1 MLDEHFR
8 DALGEGVTRRH
19 IPMEL
24 RVLRYFLAV
33 AREGSVTGAA
43 NALHVTQPTLSR
55 QLKDLEEELGTKLFV
70 RHSHSVSLTPDGM
83 RLRKRAEEVV
93 DMIEKTEAEFAV
105 KEESIGGDIHIG
117 AGETRVMRHVAEI
130 IREMRREYPDIHIH
144 LHSGNLEDVTERLD
158 KGLLDFGVL
167 IQPADLSKYDYVNL
181 PEKDVWGV
189 LMDKNSPLAAKQV
202 IRRQDLLGEPL
213 LLSRQAIRRTSA
225 RNEFIEWFKDDFD
238 RLDVVATFN
247 LVYNAAILAG
257 SGIGHVVTIDGLAD
271 VSESGGLRFRL
282 LEPRLETGLNIVWK
296 KYQVFSPAA
305 EVFLRKIQE
314 KFGDAA

>member
-1 MLDEHFR
+1 
-8 DALGEGVTRRH
+8 
-19 IPMEL
+19 MEL

-43 NALHVTQPTLSR
+43 NFLHVTQPTLSR
-55 QLKDLEEELGTKLFV
+55 QIKELEEELGTKLFV

-105 KEESIGGDIHIG
+105 KEESVEGDVHIG
-117 AGETRVMRHVAEI
+117 AGETRVMRHVAEVV
-130 IREMRREYPDIHIH
+130 RELRKDYPNIHIH
-144 LHSGNLEDVTERLD
+144 LYSSNLEDVAERLD

-189 LMDKNSPLAAKQV
+189 VTRKDSPLAARQA
-202 IRRQDLLGEPL
+202 ITRQDLLGEPL
-213 LLSRQAIRRTSA
+213 ILSRQAIRRTSA
-225 RNEFIEWFKDDFD
+225 KNEFIEWFKDDFEK
-238 RLDVVATFN
+238 LDVVATLN
-247 LVYNAAILAG
+247 LVYNAALLAE
-257 SGIGHVVTIDGLAD
+257 SGVGHVVTLDGL
-271 VSESGGLRFRL
+271 VNTSEQSQLCFRF
-282 LEPRLETGLNIVWK
+282 LEPRLESGLNIVWK

-305 EVFLRKIQE
+305 EVFLQKIQGA
-314 KFGDAA
+314 FGETV

>member
-1 MLDEHFR
+1 
-8 DALGEGVTRRH
+8 
-19 IPMEL
+19 MEL

-43 NALHVTQPTLSR
+43 NFLHVTQPTLSR
-55 QLKDLEEELGTKLFV
+55 QIKELEEELGTKLFV

-105 KEESIGGDIHIG
+105 KEESVEGDVHIG
-117 AGETRVMRHVAEI
+117 AGETRVMRHVAEVV
-130 IREMRREYPDIHIH
+130 RELRKDYPNIHK
-144 LHSGNLEDVTERLD
+144 DVAERLD

-189 LMDKNSPLAAKQV
+189 VTRKDSPLAARQA
-202 IRRQDLLGEPL
+202 ITRQDLLGEPL
-213 LLSRQAIRRTSA
+213 ILSRQAIRRTSA
-225 RNEFIEWFKDDFD
+225 KNEFIEWFKDDFEK
-238 RLDVVATFN
+238 LDVVATLN
-247 LVYNAAILAG
+247 LVYNAALLAE
-257 SGIGHVVTIDGLAD
+257 SGVGHVVTLDGL
-271 VSESGGLRFRL
+271 VNTSEQSQLCFRF
-282 LEPRLETGLNIVWK
+282 LEPRLESGLNIVWK

-305 EVFLRKIQE
+305 EVFLQKIQGA
-314 KFGDAA
+314 FGETV

>member
-1 MLDEHFR
+1 
-8 DALGEGVTRRH
+8 
-19 IPMEL
+19 MEL

-43 NALHVTQPTLSR
+43 NFLHVTQPTLSR
-55 QLKDLEEELGTKLFV
+55 QIKELEEELGTKLFV

-105 KEESIGGDIHIG
+105 KEESVEGDVHIG
-117 AGETRVMRHVAEI
+117 AGETAGHAACRRGRPRVTEG
-130 IREMRREYPDIHIH
+130 YPNIHIH
-144 LHSGNLEDVTERLD
+144 LYSGNLEDVAERLD

-189 LMDKNSPLAAKQV
+189 VTRKDSPLAARQA
-202 IRRQDLLGEPL
+202 ITRQDLLGEPL
-213 LLSRQAIRRTSA
+213 ILSRQAIRRTSA
-225 RNEFIEWFKDDFD
+225 KNEFIEWFKDDFEK
-238 RLDVVATFN
+238 LDVVATLN
-247 LVYNAAILAG
+247 LVYNAALLAE
-257 SGIGHVVTIDGLAD
+257 SGVGHVVTLDGL
-271 VSESGGLRFRL
+271 VNTSEQSQLCFRF
-282 LEPRLETGLNIVWK
+282 LEPRLESGLNIVWK

-305 EVFLRKIQE
+305 EVFLQKIQGA
-314 KFGDAA
+314 FGETV